1 MTTAILSAP
10 PRGARQ
16 ALKVVWGWARL
27 VIGAGIIGGMLWRL
41 GTGAFLDGLRVINC
55 WMLLATAAIGLL
67 TTVLSAWRWCLVA
80 RGLGMRLSMRDAVAD
95 YYRALFINAALPS
108 GILGDVH
115 RAVRHGK
122 DAGDVGKGV
131 RAVVL
136 ERFAGQVVL
145 VSAGLA
151 VLLTQTTLVPLAA
164 LPWMLAA
171 LAAAGAVLF
180 LLRRKSFL
188 VEVRRA
194 LLGRR
199 NWPGIFLASAVVVGG
214 HVATFVVAARAAG
227 ATAPIGRL
235 LPLMMLALLA
245 MTLPVNI
252 GGWGPREG
260 VTAWAFGAAGLGAAQ
275 GFTVAVVYG
284 LFAFVAS
291 LPGIVVLV
299 RQYLQKSPVPAG
311 DPQQSN
317 RSESA

>member
-1 MTTAILSAP
+1 
-10 PRGARQ
+10 
-16 ALKVVWGWARL
+16 
-27 VIGAGIIGGMLWRL
+27 
-41 GTGAFLDGLRVINC
+41 
-55 WMLLATAAIGLL
+55 
-67 TTVLSAWRWCLVA
+67 
-80 RGLGMRLSMRDAVAD
+80 
-95 YYRALFINAALPS
+95 
-108 GILGDVH
+108 
-115 RAVRHGK
+115 
-122 DAGDVGKGV
+122 
-131 RAVVL
+131 
-136 ERFAGQVVL
+136 
-145 VSAGLA
+145 
-151 VLLTQTTLVPLAA
+151 
-164 LPWMLAA
+164 
-171 LAAAGAVLF
+171 
-180 LLRRKSFL
+180 
-188 VEVRRA
+188 
-194 LLGRR
+194 
-199 NWPGIFLASAVVVGG
+199 VVVGG